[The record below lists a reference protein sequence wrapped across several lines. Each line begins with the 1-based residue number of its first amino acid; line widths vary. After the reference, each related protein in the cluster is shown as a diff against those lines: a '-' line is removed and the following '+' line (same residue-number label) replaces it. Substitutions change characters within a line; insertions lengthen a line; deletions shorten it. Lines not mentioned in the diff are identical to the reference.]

1 MPTQKRGAVERRMT
15 EMQALNVEVPV
26 ELWRDMKVLAA
37 QQRTSMAEEV
47 RRALAELLQR
57 ERSGAQAH

>member
-1 MPTQKRGAVERRMT
+1 MPTQRGAVERRMT

-26 ELWRDMKVLAA
+26 VLWRDMKVLAA

>member
-1 MPTQKRGAVERRMT
+1 MPRQRGTVERRTT

-47 RRALAELLQR
+47 RRALAELLRR
-57 ERSGAQAH
+57 EREQVEAH